1 MSGYP
6 IRTARLTVRLMRSS
20 DVDTLCAYRDETE
33 VAAMQD
39 WAMPYVAGM
48 AGWLSGQDR
57 LDDIASGG
65 RTHLAIDLGG
75 EHVGEVALLLDD
87 TGRQASIGCTLSS
100 RHWSHGYAR
109 EAALAVMADLVDR
122 LGVVRITATTDP
134 SNIASLRLLEAI
146 GLVHEHEARLGLVR
160 RGERTDATCY
170 AVTADGWRVWRDR
183 PQGPPGEVS
192 LVPIDSDTAWAWR
205 AVEGHWSQRRFV
217 AGVDDSYTDAL
228 FPDIWRGGR
237 LVPVLL
243 GVMAD
248 GERVGFLMYA
258 DRSPSMPTPYL
269 WRMLVDRR
277 HQRRGIGRQALRL
290 LARRLLAEG
299 NTHMTTTFAE
309 GRGGP
314 REFYLGLGGRLTGE
328 IVDDETE
335 AVIDLTTLAAE
346 PVEP

>member
-1 MSGYP
+1 VSGYP

-75 EHVGEVALLLDD
+75 E
-87 TGRQASIGCTLSS
+87 
-100 RHWSHGYAR
+100 
-109 EAALAVMADLVDR
+109 
-122 LGVVRITATTDP
+122 
-134 SNIASLRLLEAI
+134 
-146 GLVHEHEARLGLVR
+146 
-160 RGERTDATCY
+160 
-170 AVTADGWRVWRDR
+170 
-183 PQGPPGEVS
+183 
-192 LVPIDSDTAWAWR
+192 
-205 AVEGHWSQRRFV
+205 
-217 AGVDDSYTDAL
+217 
-228 FPDIWRGGR
+228 
-237 LVPVLL
+237 
-243 GVMAD
+243 
-248 GERVGFLMYA
+248 
-258 DRSPSMPTPYL
+258 
-269 WRMLVDRR
+269 
-277 HQRRGIGRQALRL
+277 QRRGIGRQALRL